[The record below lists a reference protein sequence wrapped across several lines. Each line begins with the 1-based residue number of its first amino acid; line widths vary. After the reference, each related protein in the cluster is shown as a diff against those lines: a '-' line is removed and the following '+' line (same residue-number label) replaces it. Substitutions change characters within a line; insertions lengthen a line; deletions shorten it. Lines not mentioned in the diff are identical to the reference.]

1 MANLLIPEQH
11 KLPNDSKLLRQMYGA
26 SEYIWRTWLEPL
38 RDKNIIPLRTRTYT
52 PMQLDA
58 IIKEIGLPKLK

>member
-11 KLPNDSKLLRQMYGA
+11 KLPNDSKVLRQMYGA

-38 RDKNIIPLRTRTYT
+38 REIIPLRTRTYT

-58 IIKEIGLPKLK
+58 IIKEIGMPKLK